1 MLLLL
6 LSKPY
11 SRNFC
16 ASQWRRTRD
25 GAGEDMGPFREKGV
39 PVSRPHKT
47 IQAVPGG
54 KHCCFQIALNFC
66 AEL

>member
-1 MLLLL
+1 
-6 LSKPY
+6 
-11 SRNFC
+11 
-16 ASQWRRTRD
+16 
-25 GAGEDMGPFREKGV
+25 MGPFREKGV